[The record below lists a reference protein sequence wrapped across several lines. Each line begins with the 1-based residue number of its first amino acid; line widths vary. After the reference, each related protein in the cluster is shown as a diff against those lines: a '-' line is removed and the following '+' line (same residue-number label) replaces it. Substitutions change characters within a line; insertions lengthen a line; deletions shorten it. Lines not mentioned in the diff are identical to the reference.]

1 MSPLGVPCNQPP
13 FGVLAAID
21 LETKQLLWE
30 RPIGTAKESGP
41 FGIKTRLPL
50 TVGTPQSAGTIT
62 TAGGLI
68 FSAGT
73 FDNTIRATNIS
84 DGKELWSAE
93 LPFTAHATPMS
104 YLSPAGEQTV
114 VITVPVF
121 NSTSGSGFRALPA
134 DEEDP
139 EGGYV
144 IAYRLPQ

>member
-1 MSPLGVPCNQPP
+1 MT
-13 FGVLAAID
+13 I
-21 LETKQLLWE
+21 
-30 RPIGTAKESGP
+30 
-41 FGIKTRLPL
+41 
-50 TVGTPQSAGTIT
+50 GTPQSAGTVT

-84 DGKELWSAE
+84 DGRELWSDS

-121 NSTSGSGFRALPA
+121 NSNNGNGFRVLPA
-134 DEEDP
+134 DQEDP
-139 EGGYV
+139 EGGYI
-144 IAYRLPQ
+144 IAYRLAQ